1 MLRRSPWIFKCHI
14 TILILIPH
22 ARTPFHTDKPSLYN
36 LLECYVSCMW
46 HSLLLLG
53 SIALC
58 KRADL
63 APAAAGAVA
72 ATVAVAV
79 VEEEA
84 ELEVEV
90 EVEVSGGG
98 SVRGSASARANIM
111 Y

>member
-1 MLRRSPWIFKCHI
+1 MLRRSPRIFKCHI
-14 TILILIPH
+14 AILILIPH

-36 LLECYVSCMW
+36 LLLVECYVSCMW

-84 ELEVEV
+84 D
-90 EVEVSGGG
+90 
-98 SVRGSASARANIM
+98 
-111 Y
+111 